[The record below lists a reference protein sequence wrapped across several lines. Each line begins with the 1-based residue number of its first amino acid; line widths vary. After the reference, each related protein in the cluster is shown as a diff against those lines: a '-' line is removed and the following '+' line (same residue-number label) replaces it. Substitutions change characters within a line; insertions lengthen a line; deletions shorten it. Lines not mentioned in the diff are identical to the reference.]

1 MKRDVKVP
9 RLLLE
14 LLRWLCP
21 ADLIEMIEGDIIEQ
35 FHNDVT
41 RVGKSRARF
50 RAVLHTLDFVRIG
63 IISRNKRSHI
73 MGPMLGHFFKFS
85 LRGMKKNP
93 GYSFT
98 TIFGL
103 SAGLATVLLILIYVS
118 DERSYD
124 GFHKDADRIYRVVS
138 TIDMGGQVMHTAFSP
153 TALPDAITQ
162 GYPQVEYIARASL
175 YGMNKTIASQD
186 KEVFATGLAAD
197 AAFFKIF
204 SYQFVEGD
212 KNDPL
217 PHNESVVLTRSL
229 ALKLFGESGNIVGKF
244 LRNGQHV
251 SGIIEDVPGNTHIQF
266 DYVSR
271 IPDLAQ
277 NGGAWINFGS
287 YHYVK
292 FKDPSKT
299 DEVERS
305 INQILIRQLSTDP
318 RTAGF
323 KGGLSFQPVTE
334 IHLDEITY
342 SMEPEGKGSR
352 QYLVIFTLLAIFILA
367 IGCVNFTNLTTVRG
381 MRRAKEI
388 GLRKTIGAFRLQ
400 LVAQLLGESLLAV
413 TIAMVF
419 AVVIAAVMLEP
430 FNTLVGKDLPL
441 NLQIF
446 GTPLLISFGAMIAA
460 GILSGI
466 YPAAILSSVRPSL
479 LIKGAHGTNLGG
491 GTLSRSLVVLQFV
504 FSILIISG
512 TLVIYNQLH
521 YIRAKN
527 LGYQREN
534 IVRIHGWSKDY
545 TSFKTELLQEQGILA
560 MCALDQDLTKVV
572 SAGGIDWPGRST
584 NGVPVVHALAV
595 DADFLKTM
603 KISLA
608 KGRDFYQDGKL
619 DSGVVM
625 VNEEAVKLLG
635 ISDPLGL
642 RIKGLKKGGGLEVI
656 GIVKDFH
663 FKSIHEKVAPL
674 FINPANVGNSYTNT
688 LIRVDGDLQRSIDA
702 IEKAW
707 KKFNPEEPF
716 FYSFLDDDIQAVYRA
731 EEVTEMLFKAF
742 GAIGIITACL
752 GLLGLSA
759 YTAEVKRKEY
769 SIRRIFGASSAT
781 LFYSST
787 MAHLRLVVIAAVLAA
802 PVGYYF
808 ADKWLSSFAY
818 HTPLSLLPFLTA
830 GILAGLLAFITVG
843 SQAIKI
849 VFSKQNVMLRS
860 E

>member
-1 MKRDVKVP
+1 MKPDLKVP
-9 RLLLE
+9 RWLLK

-21 ADLIEMIEGDIIEQ
+21 ADLIETIEGDVIEQ

-41 RVGKSRARF
+41 RVGKSRARL

-63 IISRNKRSHI
+63 IISRHKRSYI

-103 SAGLATVLLILIYVS
+103 SVGLATVLLILIYVN

-138 TIDMGGQVMHTAFSP
+138 TINMGGQVMHTAFSP

-175 YGMNKTIASQD
+175 FGMNKTIASKD

-217 PHNESVVLTRSL
+217 PHKESVVLTRSL
-229 ALKLFGESGNIVGKF
+229 ALKLFGESENIVGKF
-244 LRNGQHV
+244 LQNGQHV
-251 SGIIEDVPGNTHIQF
+251 SGIIEDVPGNTHMRF

-271 IPDLAQ
+271 IPDLGQ
-277 NGGAWINFGS
+277 NGAAWINFGS

-292 FKDPSKT
+292 FKDPSKA
-299 DEVERS
+299 DVVERS
-305 INQILIRQLSTDP
+305 INETLIRQLSTDP
-318 RTAGF
+318 RTTGF
-323 KGGLSFQPVTE
+323 KGALSFQSLTD
-334 IHLDEITY
+334 IHLDETTY
-342 SMEPEGKGSR
+342 TMEPGGKGNR

-381 MRRAKEI
+381 IRRAKEI

-413 TIAMVF
+413 SIAMVF
-419 AVVIAAVMLEP
+419 AIVIAAVALEP
-430 FNTLVGKDLPL
+430 FNTLVGKNLPL

-446 GTPLLISFGAMIAA
+446 GTPLLIAFGAMVAA

-466 YPAAILSSVRPSL
+466 YPAAILSSIRPSL

-521 YIRAKN
+521 YIRTKN

-534 IVRIHGWSKDY
+534 VVRIHDWSKDY
-545 TSFKTELLQEQGILA
+545 TSFKTELLQEQAIMA
-560 MCALDQDLTKVV
+560 MCALDQDLTQVV
-572 SAGGIDWPGRST
+572 GGGGIDWPGRST
-584 NGVPVVHALAV
+584 KGVPIVTTLVA
-595 DADFLKTM
+595 DADFLETM
-603 KISLA
+603 KIPLA
-608 KGRDFYQDGKL
+608 SGRDFYQEGKL
-619 DSGVVM
+619 DSDVVL

-642 RIKGLKKGGGLEVI
+642 RIEGIKKGGVEVI

-663 FKSIHEKVAPL
+663 FKSIHEKVTPL
-674 FINPANVGNSYTNT
+674 FITQANGGNFYTNT
-688 LIRVDGDLQRSIDA
+688 LIRVNGDLRRSIDV
-702 IEKAW
+702 IGKAW
-707 KKFNPEEPF
+707 KKFNPGEPF
-716 FYSFLDDDIQAVYRA
+716 VYSFLDDDLQAVYRA
-731 EEVTEMLFKAF
+731 EEVTEMLFKVF
-742 GAIGIITACL
+742 GGIGIITACL

-759 YTAEVKRKEY
+759 YTVEVKRKEY
-769 SIRRIFGASSAT
+769 SIRRIFGASSAS

-787 MAHLRLVVIAAVLAA
+787 MGHLRLVVIAAVIAA

-808 ADKWLSSFAY
+808 SDKWLNSFAY

-849 VFSKQNVMLRS
+849 VFRKPSVMLRS

>member
-21 ADLIEMIEGDIIEQ
+21 ADLIETIEGDVIEQ
-35 FHNDVT
+35 FHKDVT
-41 RVGKSRARF
+41 RVGKARARL
-50 RAVLHTLDFVRIG
+50 RAVLHTLDFLRIG
-63 IISRNKRSHI
+63 IIARHKRNYSV
-73 MGPMLGHFFKFS
+73 GPMICHFFKFS
-85 LRGMKKNP
+85 FRGMKNNP

-103 SAGLATVLLILIYVS
+103 SVGLATVLLILIYVN

-124 GFHKDADRIYRVVS
+124 GFYKDADKIYRVVS
-138 TIDMGGQVMHTAFSP
+138 TIDMGGQVVHTAFSP

-175 YGMNKTIASQD
+175 FGMNKTIASQD
-186 KEVFATGLAAD
+186 KEVFATGVAVD

-217 PHNESVVLTRSL
+217 PDKESVVLTRTL
-229 ALKLFGESGNIVGKF
+229 AVKLFGESENIVGKF

-251 SGIIEDVPGNTHIQF
+251 SGIIEDVPRNTHLQF

-271 IPDLAQ
+271 IPELGQ
-277 NGGAWINFGS
+277 NGAAWINFGS

-292 FKDPSKT
+292 FKDPSKA

-305 INQILIRQLSTDP
+305 ISETLIRQLSTDP
-318 RTAGF
+318 RASGF
-323 KGGLSFQPVTE
+323 SGALSFQPLTE
-334 IHLDEITY
+334 IHLDETTY
-342 SMEPEGKGSR
+342 SMEPGRKGNQ
-352 QYLVIFTLLAIFILA
+352 QYLMSFTLFAIFILA

-381 MRRAKEI
+381 IKRAKEI

-413 TIAMVF
+413 AIAMVF
-419 AVVIAAVMLEP
+419 AIVIAAVVLEP
-430 FNTLVGKDLPL
+430 FNTLVGKNLPL

-446 GTPLLISFGAMIAA
+446 GTPVLIAFGAMIVA

-466 YPAAILSSVRPSL
+466 YPAAILSSIHPSL
-479 LIKGAHGTNLGG
+479 LIKGAKGTNLGG

-521 YIRAKN
+521 YIRTKN

-534 IVRIHGWSKDY
+534 IVRIHDWSKNY
-545 TSFKTELLQEQGILA
+545 TSFKSELLQEQGILA
-560 MCALDQDLTKVV
+560 MCALDQDLTQVV
-572 SAGGIDWPGRST
+572 GGGGIDWPGRST
-584 NGVPVVHALAV
+584 KGVPIVTTLVV
-595 DADFLKTM
+595 DADFLKTL
-603 KISLA
+603 KIPLTR
-608 KGRDFYQDGKL
+608 GRDFYQDGTL
-619 DSGVVM
+619 DPGVVL

-635 ISDPLGL
+635 NSDPLGL
-642 RIKGLKKGGGLEVI
+642 RIEGIKKGSLEVI

-674 FINPANVGNSYTNT
+674 FITQANAGSFYTNT

-702 IEKAW
+702 IGKAW

-716 FYSFLDDDIQAVYRA
+716 VYSFLDEDLQAVYRA
-731 EEVTEMLFKAF
+731 EEVTETLFKVF

-759 YTAEVKRKEY
+759 YTVEVKGKEY
-769 SIRRIFGASSAT
+769 SIRKIFGASFAS

-787 MAHLRLVVIAAVLAA
+787 MDHLRLVVIAAVIAA
-802 PVGYYF
+802 PIGYYF
-808 ADKWLSSFAY
+808 SDKWLNSFAY

-830 GILAGLLAFITVG
+830 GILAALLAFMTVG

-849 VFSKQNVMLRS
+849 VFSKPSLMLRS

>member
-1 MKRDVKVP
+1 MKPQVNPPR
-9 RLLLE
+9 RLLA

-21 ADLIEMIEGDIIEQ
+21 ADLIETIEGDVIEQ

-41 RVGKSRARF
+41 RVGESRARL
-50 RAVLHTLDFVRIG
+50 RAVLHTLGFVRIG
-63 IISRNKRSHI
+63 IISRRRRSSSSRPMFGHI
-73 MGPMLGHFFKFS
+73 FKFA
-85 LRGMKKNP
+85 LRGMRKNR

-103 SAGLATVLLILIYVS
+103 SVGLATVLLILIYVN

-124 GFHKDADRIYRVVS
+124 KFHKDADRIYRVVS
-138 TIDMGGQVMHTAFSP
+138 TINMGGQLMYTAFSP

-162 GYPQVEYIARASL
+162 GYPQVENIARASL
-175 YGMNKTIASQD
+175 FGMNKTIASQD
-186 KEVFATGLAAD
+186 NEVFATGLAAD

-204 SYQFVEGD
+204 SYQFVEGN

-217 PHNESVVLTRSL
+217 PHEGSVVLTRSL
-229 ALKLFGESGNIVGKF
+229 ALKLFGESEGIVGRF

-251 SGIIEDVPGNTHIQF
+251 SGIIEDVPGNTHLRF

-271 IPDLAQ
+271 IPDLGQ
-277 NGGAWINFGS
+277 NGAAWINFGS

-292 FKDPSKT
+292 FKDPSRV
-299 DEVERS
+299 DEVEHS
-305 INQILIRQLSTDP
+305 LNDVLIRQLSTDP
-318 RTAGF
+318 RAEGF
-323 KGGLSFQPVTE
+323 KGALSFQPLTE
-334 IHLDEITY
+334 IHLDETTY
-342 SMEPEGKGSR
+342 SMEPEGKGNR
-352 QYLVIFTLLAIFILA
+352 QYLIIFTLLALFILV
-367 IGCVNFTNLTTVRG
+367 IGCVNFTNLTTLRG
-381 MRRAKEI
+381 IRRAKEI

-400 LVAQLLGESLLAV
+400 LIAQLLGESLLTV

-419 AVVIAAVMLEP
+419 AVMIAASVLEP
-430 FNTLVGKDLPL
+430 FNALVGKNLPL
-441 NLQIF
+441 NLETF
-446 GTPLLISFGAMIAA
+446 GIPLLISFGAMIVA

-466 YPAAILSSVRPSL
+466 YPAAVLSSVRPSL

-491 GTLSRSLVVLQFV
+491 GGLSRSLVVVQFI

-512 TLVIYNQLH
+512 TLVVYNQLH
-521 YIRAKN
+521 FIRTKN

-534 IVRIHGWSKDY
+534 IIRIHGWSKEY
-545 TSFKTELLQEQGILA
+545 TSFKTELLKEQGILS
-560 MCALDQDLTKVV
+560 MSALDQDLTQVNGG
-572 SAGGIDWPGRST
+572 GGIDWPGRST
-584 NGVPVVHALAV
+584 KGVPIVHTLAV

-603 KISLA
+603 NISLA
-608 KGRDFYQDGKL
+608 RGRDFYPEGAL
-619 DSGVVM
+619 DSGVVL

-635 ISDPLGL
+635 VSDPLGL
-642 RIKGLKKGGGLEVI
+642 RIQGIKKGDLEVI

-674 FINPANVGNSYTNT
+674 FINQSNAGNFYTNT
-688 LIRVDGDLQRSIDA
+688 VVRIDGDLQRSIDA
-702 IEKAW
+702 ISNAW

-716 FYSFLDDDIQAVYRA
+716 VYSFLDDDLQAVYRA
-731 EEVTEMLFKAF
+731 EEVTEILFNVF

-759 YTAEVKRKEY
+759 YAAERKRKEY
-769 SIRRIFGASSAT
+769 SIRRTFGASSSS

-787 MAHLRLVVIAAVLAA
+787 IGHLTLVLVATIIAA

-808 ADKWLSSFAY
+808 SDKWLSTFAY
-818 HTPLSLLPFLTA
+818 HAPLSILPFFIA
-830 GILAGLLAFITVG
+830 GAMAGLLAFITVG

-849 VFSKQNVMLRS
+849 VFRRPSVMLRS

>member
-1 MKRDVKVP
+1 MP
-9 RLLLE
+9 RWLLE

-21 ADLIEMIEGDIIEQ
+21 ADLIETIEGDIIEQ
-35 FHNDVT
+35 FQNDVT
-41 RVGKSRARF
+41 RVGKSRARL
-50 RAVLHTLDFVRIG
+50 RAVFHTLDFIRIG
-63 IISRNKRSHI
+63 IISRHRKSYI
-73 MGPMLGHFFKFS
+73 MGPLLSHFFKFS
-85 LRGMKKNP
+85 LRGMKKYP

-103 SAGLATVLLILIYVS
+103 SVGLATVLLILIYVS

-138 TIDMGGQVMHTAFSP
+138 TINMGGQVMHTAFSP
-153 TALPDAITQ
+153 TALPDAITP

-175 YGMNKTIASQD
+175 FGMNKTIASRH

-197 AAFFKIF
+197 ASFFKIF
-204 SYQFVEGD
+204 SYQFVVGD

-217 PHNESVVLTRSL
+217 PHKESVVLTRSL
-229 ALKLFGESGNIVGKF
+229 ALKLFGESENIVGRL
-244 LRNGQHV
+244 LRNGQQV
-251 SGIIEDVPGNTHIQF
+251 SGVIEDVPENTHIQF

-271 IPDLAQ
+271 IPDLGQ
-277 NGGAWINFGS
+277 NGAAWINFGS

-292 FKDPSKT
+292 FKDPSKV
-299 DEVERS
+299 DEVQRS
-305 INQILIRQLSTDP
+305 INEVLIKQLSTDP
-318 RTAGF
+318 RAAGF
-323 KGGLSFQPVTE
+323 KGELLFQPLTE
-334 IHLDEITY
+334 IHLDETTY
-342 SMEPEGKGSR
+342 SMEPEGKGNR
-352 QYLVIFTLLAIFILA
+352 QYLVIFTLLAIFILVIA
-367 IGCVNFTNLTTVRG
+367 CVNFTNLTTVRG
-381 MRRAKEI
+381 IRRAKEI
-388 GLRKTIGAFRLQ
+388 GLRKTVGAFRLQ
-400 LVAQLLGESLLAV
+400 LVVQLLGEALLTV
-413 TIAMVF
+413 TIAMAF
-419 AVVIAAVMLEP
+419 AVVIAAVALEP
-430 FNTLVGKDLPL
+430 FNALVGKNLPL
-441 NLQIF
+441 NLQMF
-446 GTPLLISFGAMIAA
+446 GIPLLIAFGAMIAA

-466 YPAAILSSVRPSL
+466 YPAAILSSIRPSL
-479 LIKGAHGTNLGG
+479 LIKGAYGTNLGG

-521 YIRAKN
+521 YIKTKN
-527 LGYQREN
+527 LGYEREN
-534 IVRIHGWSKDY
+534 ILRIHDWSKDY
-545 TSFKTELLQEQGILA
+545 TSFKIELLQEHGILA

-572 SAGGIDWPGRST
+572 GSGGIDWPGRST
-584 NGVPVVHALAV
+584 KAVPIVHSLAV

-608 KGRDFYQDGKL
+608 RGRDFYQEGKL
-619 DSGVVM
+619 DSGVVL

-635 ISDPLGL
+635 NSDPLGL
-642 RIKGLKKGGGLEVI
+642 RIEGIKKGGLEVI

-674 FINPANVGNSYTNT
+674 FISQSNAANSYTNT
-688 LIRVDGDLQRSIDA
+688 LIRVEGDLQRRIDA

-716 FYSFLDDDIQAVYRA
+716 VYSFLDDDLQAAYRA
-731 EEVTEMLFKAF
+731 EQVTEVLFKVF
-742 GAIGIITACL
+742 GAMGIMTACL

-759 YTAEVKRKEY
+759 YTVEVKQKEY
-769 SIRRIFGASSAT
+769 SIRRIFGASSSS

-787 MAHLRLVVIAAVLAA
+787 MGHLRLVVIATIIAA

-808 ADKWLSSFAY
+808 SDKWLSGFAY

-843 SQAIKI
+843 SQSIKI
-849 VFSKQNVMLRS
+849 VFSKPSAMLRS

>member
-1 MKRDVKVP
+1 MPDW
-9 RLLLE
+9 LLK

-21 ADLIEMIEGDIIEQ
+21 ADLIETIEGDIIEQ

-41 RVGKSRARF
+41 RFGKSRARL
-50 RAVLHTLDFVRIG
+50 RAVLHTLDFIRIG
-63 IISRNKRSHI
+63 IISRHKRSYI

-103 SAGLATVLLILIYVS
+103 SVGLATVLLILIYVN

-138 TIDMGGQVMHTAFSP
+138 TIDMGGQVIHTAFSP

-175 YGMNKTIASQD
+175 MGVNKTIASQD

-217 PHNESVVLTRSL
+217 PHKESVVLTRSL
-229 ALKLFGESGNIVGKF
+229 ALKLFGQSENIVGKF
-244 LRNGQHV
+244 LRDGQHV
-251 SGIIEDVPGNTHIQF
+251 SGIIEDVPENTHMRF

-271 IPDLAQ
+271 ISDLGQ
-277 NGGAWINFGS
+277 NGAAWTKFGS

-292 FKDPSKT
+292 FKDPSKA
-299 DEVERS
+299 DDVERS
-305 INQILIRQLSTDP
+305 INEILIRQLSTDP
-318 RTAGF
+318 HTVGF
-323 KGGLSFQPVTE
+323 KGALSFQPLTE
-334 IHLDEITY
+334 IHLDETTY
-342 SMEPEGKGSR
+342 SMEPEGKGNR
-352 QYLVIFTLLAIFILA
+352 LYLVIFTLLAIFILA

-381 MRRAKEI
+381 IKRAKEI

-400 LVAQLLGESLLAV
+400 LVVQLLGESLLAV

-419 AVVIAAVMLEP
+419 AVVITAVVLEP
-430 FNTLVGKDLPL
+430 FNTLVGKNFSL

-446 GTPLLISFGAMIAA
+446 GTPLLIAFGAMIAA

-466 YPAAILSSVRPSL
+466 YPAAILSSIRPSL

-521 YIRAKN
+521 FIRTKN
-527 LGYQREN
+527 LGYHREN
-534 IVRIHGWSKDY
+534 IVRIHDWSTDY
-545 TSFKTELLQEQGILA
+545 ATFKSELLQVPGILA
-560 MCALDQDLTKVV
+560 VCALDQDLTEVV
-572 SAGGIDWPGRST
+572 GAGGIDWPGRST
-584 NGVPVVHALAV
+584 NGVPIVHALAV

-603 KISLA
+603 GISLSR
-608 KGRDFYQDGKL
+608 GRDFYPEGTL
-619 DSGVVM
+619 DSGVVL

-635 ISDPLGL
+635 VQDPIGM
-642 RIKGLKKGGGLEVI
+642 RIEGIKKGGLEVV
-656 GIVKDFH
+656 GVVKDFH

-674 FINPANVGNSYTNT
+674 FISHANNFYTNT
-688 LIRVDGDLQRSIDA
+688 LIRVEGDLQRSIGA
-702 IEKAW
+702 IEKGW
-707 KKFNPEEPF
+707 KKFNPDDPF
-716 FYSFLDDDIQAVYRA
+716 VCSFLDDDLQAVYRA
-731 EEVTEMLFKAF
+731 EQVTEILFKVF
-742 GAIGIITACL
+742 GGIGIITACL

-769 SIRRIFGASSAT
+769 SIRRIFGASSAS

-787 MAHLRLVVIAAVLAA
+787 MGHLRLVVIAAIIAA

-808 ADKWLSSFAY
+808 SDKWLNSFAY

-849 VFSKQNVMLRS
+849 TFSRPSVMLRS

>member
-1 MKRDVKVP
+1 MKPDVKVP
-9 RLLLE
+9 RWLLE
-14 LLRWLCP
+14 LLHWLCP
-21 ADLIEMIEGDIIEQ
+21 ADLIETIEGDVIEQ
-35 FHNDVT
+35 FHNDVV
-41 RVGKSRARF
+41 RIGKPRARL
-50 RAVLHTLDFVRIG
+50 RAVIHAFDFIRIG
-63 IISRNKRSHI
+63 IISRHKRRYT
-73 MGPMLGHFFKFS
+73 MEPLFNHFFKFS
-85 LRGMKKNP
+85 FRGMKKNP

-103 SAGLATVLLILIYVS
+103 SIGLATVLLILICVN

-138 TIDMGGQVMHTAFSP
+138 TINMGGQVMYTAFSP
-153 TALPDAITQ
+153 TALSDAITQ

-175 YGMNKTIASQD
+175 LGMNKTIASQD

-197 AAFFKIF
+197 AAFLKIF
-204 SYQFVEGD
+204 PYQFVEGD

-217 PHNESVVLTRSL
+217 PHKESVVLTRSL
-229 ALKLFGESGNIVGKF
+229 ALKLFGESENIVGKF

-251 SGIIEDVPGNTHIQF
+251 SGIIEDVPENTHLRF

-271 IPDLAQ
+271 IPDLGQ
-277 NGGAWINFGS
+277 NGAAWISFGS

-292 FKDPSKT
+292 FKDPSKA

-305 INQILIRQLSTDP
+305 INEILLRHLSTDP
-318 RTAGF
+318 RAAGF
-323 KGGLSFQPVTE
+323 KGVLSFQPLTE
-334 IHLDEITY
+334 IHLDETTY
-342 SMEPEGKGSR
+342 SMEPAGKGNR

-381 MRRAKEI
+381 IKRAKEI

-419 AVVIAAVMLEP
+419 AVVITAVMLEP
-430 FNTLVGKDLPL
+430 FNALVGKNLPL
-441 NLQIF
+441 NLQMF
-446 GTPLLISFGAMIAA
+446 GIPLLISFGAMVAA

-466 YPAAILSSVRPSL
+466 YPAAILSSIRPSL
-479 LIKGAHGTNLGG
+479 LIKGAQGTNLGG
-491 GTLSRSLVVLQFV
+491 GTLSRSLVVLQFF

-521 YIRAKN
+521 YIRTKN

-534 IVRIHGWSKDY
+534 IVRIHDWSKDY

-560 MCALDQDLTKVV
+560 MCALDQNLTEVDV
-572 SAGGIDWPGRST
+572 GGGIDWPGRST
-584 NGVPVVHALAV
+584 KGVPIVHTLAV

-603 KISLA
+603 KISLTS
-608 KGRDFYQDGKL
+608 GRDFYPEGKL
-619 DSGVVM
+619 DSGVVL
-625 VNEEAVKLLG
+625 VNEEAAKLLG
-635 ISDPLGL
+635 VSDPLGL
-642 RIKGLKKGGGLEVI
+642 RIKGIKKGGLEVV

-674 FINPANVGNSYTNT
+674 FINQTNAGNSYTNT
-688 LIRVDGDLQRSIDA
+688 LIRVEGDLQRSIDA

-707 KKFNPEEPF
+707 KKFNPDEPF
-716 FYSFLDDDIQAVYRA
+716 VYSFLDDDLQAVYRA
-731 EEVTEMLFKAF
+731 EEVTEILFKVF

-769 SIRRIFGASSAT
+769 SIRRIFGASSAS

-787 MAHLRLVVIAAVLAA
+787 MGHLRLVVIATIIAA

-808 ADKWLSSFAY
+808 SDKWLSSFAY

-849 VFSKQNVMLRS
+849 VFSRPSVMLRS